1 MDGRY
6 QLVRSVRSTGAC
18 QSSENHFLPSVSHSP
33 VLVAVLSASH
43 CCSMVVQVAGSF
55 IPEPVA
61 NWSGVDVTSD
71 AALSIMC
78 FAGMGAMRLREIHL
92 TDEDPDNAS

>member
-1 MDGRY
+1 
-6 QLVRSVRSTGAC
+6 
-18 QSSENHFLPSVSHSP
+18 
-33 VLVAVLSASH
+33 
-43 CCSMVVQVAGSF
+43 MVVQVAGSF